1 MMFAMTAIPLVG
13 LVGAAIDYSNA
24 YRVKE
29 RLQTAV
35 DSAALAVARDGA
47 DMSDAEIEELA
58 NKFFKAH
65 FDPVDIGNVGEIQ
78 VSRNDATVE
87 LKVVGTVPTWLLP
100 VIGVDQLSFGAETAV
115 LTDNVT
121 AEIALVLDNSG
132 SMSGSKISSLR
143 TAARKLVDTLYGP
156 SEVNPNLSFS
166 LVPFSSAVNVG
177 TQYKNASWIDGQ
189 GLSPLHSL
197 EFSVPSNRFALYDRI
212 TNVSWPGCVETRSYP
227 MDVNDTAPSVGNPE
241 TLFVPYFAP
250 DEPDSG
256 SYWNNYLSDATGSSD
271 KSVRQK
277 NVAKYAPGSFAQASA
292 LGSSYG
298 RGPAFLCNS
307 QPIMALTNNK
317 TAVKAAIKVRYPMN
331 RFIGNWWS
339 SANVD
344 TESAGKAAKGKGKA
358 GKVFIVL
365 DNIMRACLPQMFRG
379 VIPIDDI
386 AAYCFKFSRDAE
398 LELDAGIQQS
408 LIDKMASS
416 LRQRRRADAVRMV
429 YDENMPQ
436 RLLDY
441 ISARFGFGQYDS
453 LIAGGRYHNSKDF
466 RSFPNVGSKYLE
478 FKPLPPVRVPRLDAP
493 GSIFETVRERDVLLY
508 YPYHPFDYIVDLLKT
523 AALDPEVSD
532 IKICLYRVAA
542 NSRII
547 DALVNAAHN
556 GKRVLAV
563 VELAARFDE
572 AANITWAQ
580 RLTESGITVLFGI
593 PGLKVHSKLI
603 LIERKEGGYAR
614 FYSHI
619 GTGNFNENTARVYTD
634 FSLIT
639 YDQTIGKDVFNVFD
653 FLQYNYRRHDFRVL
667 LVSPYSSRPGLLAL
681 IDREIANVQAGY
693 TGSMTLKC
701 NNLVDK
707 ELVTKLY
714 EASRAGVEI
723 KLIIRG
729 MCSLLPGVKEISENI
744 SAISIVDRYLE
755 HPRAYVFY
763 NRGEPH
769 YLIGSADLMT
779 RNLDF
784 RVEVLCPVL
793 DPGAQRVIQD
803 VLDQQ
808 WHDNV
813 RARHLDQNQTNEYV
827 ARRKGAARIRS
838 QESIHRYLET
848 GKLPRYPKALQ
859 SRPARRRRKL
869 V

>member
-1 MMFAMTAIPLVG
+1 VLNRIRDGISGLGGRISRFAGACRGNVAMMFAMTAIPLVG

-317 TAVKAAIKVRYPMN
+317 TAVKAAIDSMEALGGTNITEGLVWGWRTLSPGEPFTQGLPYNEVSNRKVMILLTDGSNDWSDQSNHNKSYYAPYGYITHGRLGITSGTKSQIVAKMN
-331 RFIGNWWS
+331 ERLQE
-339 SANVD
+339 ACTNVRNQ
-344 TESAGKAAKGKGKA
+344 
-358 GKVFIVL
+358 
-365 DNIMRACLPQMFRG
+365 NIRLYTITFG
-379 VIPIDDI
+379 
-386 AAYCFKFSRDAE
+386 S
-398 LELDAGIQQS
+398 LDATTKDLMRNCATAPS
-408 LIDKMASS
+408 LYFHAPSTSEIEATFE
-416 LRQRRRADAVRMV
+416 A
-429 YDENMPQ
+429 
-436 RLLDY
+436 
-441 ISARFGFGQYDS
+441 
-453 LIAGGRYHNSKDF
+453 IA
-466 RSFPNVGSKYLE
+466 
-478 FKPLPPVRVPRLDAP
+478 
-493 GSIFETVRERDVLLY
+493 
-508 YPYHPFDYIVDLLKT
+508 
-523 AALDPEVSD
+523 SD
-532 IKICLYRVAA
+532 I
-542 NSRII
+542 NNMRI
-547 DALVNAAHN
+547 
-556 GKRVLAV
+556 
-563 VELAARFDE
+563 
-572 AANITWAQ
+572 
-580 RLTESGITVLFGI
+580 
-593 PGLKVHSKLI
+593 
-603 LIERKEGGYAR
+603 
-614 FYSHI
+614 
-619 GTGNFNENTARVYTD
+619 
-634 FSLIT
+634 
-639 YDQTIGKDVFNVFD
+639 
-653 FLQYNYRRHDFRVL
+653 
-667 LVSPYSSRPGLLAL
+667 
-681 IDREIANVQAGY
+681 
-693 TGSMTLKC
+693 
-701 NNLVDK
+701 
-707 ELVTKLY
+707 
-714 EASRAGVEI
+714 
-723 KLIIRG
+723 
-729 MCSLLPGVKEISENI
+729 
-744 SAISIVDRYLE
+744 
-755 HPRAYVFY
+755 
-763 NRGEPH
+763 
-769 YLIGSADLMT
+769 
-779 RNLDF
+779 
-784 RVEVLCPVL
+784 
-793 DPGAQRVIQD
+793 
-803 VLDQQ
+803 
-808 WHDNV
+808 V
-813 RARHLDQNQTNEYV
+813 R
-827 ARRKGAARIRS
+827 
-838 QESIHRYLET
+838 
-848 GKLPRYPKALQ
+848 
-859 SRPARRRRKL
+859 
-869 V
+869 